1 MSKSCLNRMTLYS
14 KAQNTFEHICSH
26 LTGFF
31 GDLQKR
37 AQLGVNERPK
47 LTKMLIFGRCLC
59 EWRRILKNEADSPSN
74 GHILHFFYSTM
85 DLTTNAINSE
95 PAPSS
100 DTLHPADVV
109 LAVEALVGG

>member
-1 MSKSCLNRMTLYS
+1 MTLYS

-74 GHILHFFYSTM
+74 GQDY
-85 DLTTNAINSE
+85 
-95 PAPSS
+95 
-100 DTLHPADVV
+100 
-109 LAVEALVGG
+109 LALFLLNDGLDN